1 MKSYTKPLTRFGIK
15 NYIPLITY
23 SKSKNLRNMKYK
35 FIEAFLLSGLLCLAV
50 ACSPKKDEA
59 AATPVDKEKIK
70 QEIQTKEN
78 EFAEVYNS
86 GELKNIGYYAEDAI
100 SYSQNR
106 QPLVGRQAIIDYY
119 KAGLDSSSK
128 GVKISFTTN
137 DVFVGNDANQ
147 VLEVGYYKLV
157 DSTGI
162 PINTGNYM
170 VLFEK
175 RNGQYVSVREM
186 STSDMAE

>member
-1 MKSYTKPLTRFGIK
+1 
-15 NYIPLITY
+15 
-23 SKSKNLRNMKYK
+23 MKYK
-35 FIEAFLLSGLLCLAV
+35 FTEAFLLSCLVSLAV
-50 ACSPKKDEA
+50 ACSPKKEEA
-59 AATPVDKEKIK
+59 AVMPVDKDKIK
-70 QEIQTKEN
+70 QEIQAKEN
-78 EFAEVYNS
+78 EFADVYNS
-86 GELKNIGYYAEDAI
+86 GEFKNIGYYAEDAI

-119 KAGLDSSSK
+119 KAGLDSSSR

-137 DVFVGNDANQ
+137 EVFVCSDANQ

-162 PINTGNYM
+162 PLNTGNYM

-186 STSDMAE
+186 SVSDMSNE